1 MPDTK
6 NIVAAMA
13 LSQDESKVL
22 GLTFGAQKITPG
34 QYIPKAGK
42 YSYPSSSRESG
53 S

>member
-6 NIVAAMA
+6 NIVSAMA
-13 LSQDESKVL
+13 LSQDESRVL
-22 GLTFGAQKITPG
+22 GLTFGTRKITPG

-42 YSYPSSSRESG
+42 YSYPSSLPELG